1 MSFEYDVIVAL
12 YLPWCKYLTARE
24 GVQPQLYADN
34 LKCVSRDPG
43 VLFRAARF
51 TTGYVR
57 LVGQEL
63 APSKCV
69 FLSTSRLV
77 RREMR
82 DWVVTDEGDRWTVK
96 LDVRDL
102 GGHLDTTF
110 RGWSSTLAARVRLV
124 LTRLLVVF
132 ALPLHFHGRIVVLRN
147 MFIPGALHG
156 IEASF
161 LAESSVRK
169 LRAAFC
175 RVFLS
180 CRQPL
185 AHVGAVL
192 SLLDGPVG
200 CDPAFCVVWFR
211 FRLMRRYLA
220 YRPER
225 GFQGL

>member
-1 MSFEYDVIVAL
+1 M
-12 YLPWCKYLTARE
+12 
-24 GVQPQLYADN
+24 
-34 LKCVSRDPG
+34 
-43 VLFRAARF
+43 
-51 TTGYVR
+51 
-57 LVGQEL
+57 
-63 APSKCV
+63 
-69 FLSTSRLV
+69 V

-124 LTRLLVVF
+124 LARLLVVF
-132 ALPLHFHGRIVVLRN
+132 ALPRHFHGRLCVFRN

-169 LRAAFC
+169 LQAAFC
-175 RVFLS
+175 KVS
-180 CRQPL
+180 WSSRQPL
-185 AHVGAVL
+185 ARVGAVL

-211 FRLMRRYLA
+211 FRPQMVLLLLCRSAKTSMMSMILCNIRLDEHQKCDF
-220 YRPER
+220 PEENHNNKR
-225 GFQGL
+225 LRFGCQRFQKQT